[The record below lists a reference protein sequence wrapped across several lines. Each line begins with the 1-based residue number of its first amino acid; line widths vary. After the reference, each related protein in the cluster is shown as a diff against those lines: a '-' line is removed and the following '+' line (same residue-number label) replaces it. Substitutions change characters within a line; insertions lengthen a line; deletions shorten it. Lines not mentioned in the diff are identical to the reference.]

1 MTLPLI
7 WFDIAARA
15 TVALCWMVFGVA
27 ALLRW
32 KPWHDPE
39 RKRDP
44 APILGLIVQ
53 GVAHAMVWLVRRQRF
68 TPIVPLSAPIEI
80 ALAVA
85 SIALGIGS
93 VWMILAAMHTLGK
106 HWSVAARLVEG
117 HTLVTDG
124 PYRVVRHPIYAA
136 NFGLLLATGL
146 AFSRLGPLL
155 LASFAFWIGSVI
167 RVRGEERLLREAFG
181 EEYEAYA
188 RRVPA
193 LFPRL
198 C

>member
-1 MTLPLI
+1 
-7 WFDIAARA
+7 
-15 TVALCWMVFGVA
+15 
-27 ALLRW
+27 
-32 KPWHDPE
+32 
-39 RKRDP
+39 
-44 APILGLIVQ
+44 
-53 GVAHAMVWLVRRQRF
+53 
-68 TPIVPLSAPIEI
+68 
-80 ALAVA
+80 
-85 SIALGIGS
+85 
-93 VWMILAAMHTLGK
+93 
-106 HWSVAARLVEG
+106 
-117 HTLVTDG
+117 
-124 PYRVVRHPIYAA
+124 VVRHPIYAA

>member
-1 MTLPLI
+1 M
-7 WFDIAARA
+7 
-15 TVALCWMVFGVA
+15 
-27 ALLRW
+27 
-32 KPWHDPE
+32 
-39 RKRDP
+39 
-44 APILGLIVQ
+44 
-53 GVAHAMVWLVRRQRF
+53 
-68 TPIVPLSAPIEI
+68 S
-80 ALAVA
+80 A
-85 SIALGIGS
+85 SIEMAMAMGTCALSVGS
-93 VWMILAAMHTLGK
+93 VWLNVVAIRTLGK
-106 HWSVAARLVEG
+106 QWSVAARLREA
-117 HTLVTDG
+117 HKLVTEG

-155 LASFAFWIGSVI
+155 LASLAFWIGSVI

>member
-15 TVALCWMVFGVA
+15 TVALCWMVLGVA

-44 APILGLIVQ
+44 AEFLGLIVQ
-53 GVAHAMVWLVRRQRF
+53 GVAHAMVWLIRRQRF

-80 ALAVA
+80 ALAVV

-93 VWMILAAMHTLGK
+93 VWMILAAIRTLGK
-106 HWSVAARLVEG
+106 QWSVVARLCEA
-117 HTLVTDG
+117 HKLVIEG

-146 AFSRLGPLL
+146 AFSRIQPLVIAIL
-155 LASFAFWIGSVI
+155 VLWIGTAI
-167 RVRGEERLLREAFG
+167 RMRKEEKLLCEAFG
-181 EEYEAYA
+181 QEFEDYA

-198 C
+198 H

>member
-1 MTLPLI
+1 MSSLPSFL
-7 WFDIAARA
+7 DTAVRL
-15 TVALCWMVFGVA
+15 TVTLCWLVLGA
-27 ALLRW
+27 ALLPR
-32 KPWHDPE
+32 KPWHTPE
-39 RKRDP
+39 RQRDP
-44 APILGLIVQ
+44 TSIVGFALHGL
-53 GVAHAMVWLVRRQRF
+53 AFATVWLMRRQRF
-68 TPIVPLSAPIEI
+68 TPIVPMS
-80 ALAVA
+80 A
-85 SIALGIGS
+85 SIEMAMAMGTCALSVGS
-93 VWMILAAMHTLGK
+93 VWLNVVALRTLGK
-106 HWSVAARLVEG
+106 QWSVAARLREA
-117 HTLVTDG
+117 HKLVTEG

-155 LASFAFWIGSVI
+155 LASLAFWIGSVI

>member
-27 ALLRW
+27 ALLHR
-32 KPWHDPE
+32 KSWHDPE

-44 APILGLIVQ
+44 ASILGFIVQ
-53 GVAHAMVWLVRRQRF
+53 GVAHAMVWLIRRQRF

-80 ALAVA
+80 ALAVV

-106 HWSVAARLVEG
+106 HWSVTARLVEG

-124 PYRVVRHPIYAA
+124 PYRVVRHPIYTA

-146 AFSRLGPLL
+146 AFSRLQPLVIAIL
-155 LASFAFWIGSVI
+155 VLWIGTVN
-167 RVRGEERLLREAFG
+167 RMRKEETLLREAFG
-181 EEYEAYA
+181 QEFEDYA

-193 LFPRL
+193 LLPRL
-198 C
+198 H